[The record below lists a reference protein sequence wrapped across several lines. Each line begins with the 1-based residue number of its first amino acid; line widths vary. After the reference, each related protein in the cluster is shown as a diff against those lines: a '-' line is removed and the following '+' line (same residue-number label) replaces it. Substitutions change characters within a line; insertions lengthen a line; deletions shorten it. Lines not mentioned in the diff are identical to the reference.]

1 MARAANTGVTCLVN
15 EFGRV
20 TQMLRDD
27 QSSIFEEGTLIGDV
41 NIPIEPALTFYT
53 RHGELFAK
61 VCAIATVFI
70 ALVKIVSGLRV
81 GLKRRKTADRFA

>member
-1 MARAANTGVTCLVN
+1 MVRAANTGVTCFVN

-27 QSSIFEEGTLIGDV
+27 QGSIFEEGTLIGDV
-41 NIPIEPALTFYT
+41 NIPIEPTLTFYT

-61 VCAIATVFI
+61 ICAAATILI
-70 ALVKIVSGLRV
+70 ALVKKLQALRV
-81 GLKRRKTADRFA
+81 GVKRRKMADRSA

>member
-1 MARAANTGVTCLVN
+1 MRAANTGVTCFVN

-27 QSSIFEEGTLIGDV
+27 QGSIFEEGTLIGDV
-41 NIPIEPALTFYT
+41 NIPTEPTLTFYA

-61 VCAIATVFI
+61 ICAVATILI
-70 ALVKIVSGLRV
+70 ALVKIVPVLRIS
-81 GLKRRKTADRFA
+81 LKQRKIADRSA